1 MFQSSFN
8 GAIHGENKG
17 AMALPVGCPGRGN
30 NLVEN
35 LWKEMWRK
43 CKSCEKR
50 ELRSGLWM
58 EKVKNVVKNVNFTTN
73 LASFVKT
80 WKRTCWTKGQRRRN
94 GEFVPF
100 PTMPGRQY
108 PVADKTYPLHPL
120 AEQATVNAKFNLL
133 KTLIL
138 LAAPAIAVAAD
149 EAPAVTATETAAP
162 APSQGLV
169 PVPDYTGDI
178 WNRNRL
184 TGDWG
189 GTRTDLANKGIQFD
203 VTFTQTVQSVVDGGR
218 DSDTR
223 YGGSLDYVLTLDLM
237 RMGVMPGAL
246 IKFRGESRYGA
257 SANGIAGP
265 LLPVN
270 TDAFFPLGDGL
281 DDDIAFTL
289 TNFTYYQFLSEQF
302 GIFLGKLDTLDSDL
316 NEFASGRGTSQF
328 MNANLAFPTAPLLT
342 VPYATLGAGIIWMP
356 TKSITITSVVMNADD
371 SSTTT
376 GFDDFGEGTTWA
388 SEAQFR
394 YQLGTLPGGQ
404 NAGFIYGFDN
414 NFLVLGDRFVFQPG
428 QGLVAPTTDE
438 TWAAYWSLWQYVFVE
453 QASDVPI
460 DLLNGKQDHQG
471 VGIFL
476 RIGFA
481 DDDTSPFDL
490 TVSGGI
496 GARGIIP
503 SRDNDTCGI
512 AFYYTSLESGRLAG
526 IAGID
531 DKSFGFEAYYNLHV
545 TPAAQLTFDV
555 QVVESAQD
563 SIDTAVVLG
572 LRLNLQF

>member
-1 MFQSSFN
+1 MWITCKAC
-8 GAIHGENKG
+8 GT
-17 AMALPVGCPGRGN
+17 RG
-30 NLVEN
+30 
-35 LWKEMWRK
+35 
-43 CKSCEKR
+43 
-50 ELRSGLWM
+50 LRSGLWTDGQ
-58 EKVKNVVKNVNFTTN
+58 KNVFKTVG
-73 LASFVKT
+73 FVGGFG
-80 WKRTCWTKGQRRRN
+80 RTCWTKGQRKA
-94 GEFVPF
+94 GGKFV
-100 PTMPGRQY
+100 TSTANPGQQNR
-108 PVADKTYPLHPL
+108 VADDTFPLHPL
-120 AEQATVNAKFNLL
+120 AEQATVKAQFNLL

-149 EAPAVTATETAAP
+149 EAPVATATEPKAP
-162 APSQGLV
+162 AASQGLI
-169 PVPDYTGDI
+169 PVPDYTGDL

-246 IKFRGESRYGA
+246 IKLRGETRYGE

-270 TDAFFPLGDGL
+270 TDSFFPLGDGL

-289 TNFTYYQFLSEQF
+289 TNLVYYQFLSEQF
-302 GIFLGKLDTLDSDL
+302 GILLGRFDTLDSDP

-328 MNANLAFPTAPLLT
+328 MNANLVFPSAPLLT
-342 VPYATLGAGIIWMP
+342 VPYATLGAGLIWMP
-356 TKSITITSVVMNADD
+356 TKSITISSIIMNADD

-394 YQLGTLPGGQ
+394 YQLGSLPGGQ
-404 NAGFIYGFDN
+404 NVGFIYGFDN

-476 RIGFA
+476 RVGIA
-481 DDDTSPFDL
+481 DDDTSPIDF
-490 TVSGGI
+490 TFSGGI
-496 GARGIIP
+496 GGKGLIP
-503 SRDNDTCGI
+503 TRDNDTCGI
-512 AFYYTSLESGRLAG
+512 AFYYTGLESGRLAG

-531 DKSFGFEAYYNLHV
+531 DKSLGFEAYYNLHI

-572 LRLNLQF
+572 MRLNLQF